1 MEFIKDKTNTSSP
14 DRGVNFWPGFID
26 VFVSILMIFF
36 LIAFLRLILNTEAF
50 EMLRVRSCQEEFV
63 EELTRAFAAEI
74 KEGTIKIVTHGNLQQ
89 ITFSSEILFKSGDA
103 KLLKRGKHLLASLI
117 LIFDWAE
124 EKAKFKQIQ
133 VEGHTDNVQISGRL
147 REEFASNWELS
158 AQRAINV
165 VKFFHW
171 FIEEEF
177 VHLESSLF
185 SANGYADQ
193 KPVASNDTTEGRAL
207 NRRIEIR
214 VVYFSDLEKEMKEN
228 HDESAAQTF

>member
-1 MEFIKDKTNTSSP
+1 MDFIRDRTNISSP
-14 DRGVNFWPGFID
+14 DKSLHFWPGFID

-50 EMLRVRSCQEEFV
+50 EMLRVRSCQEQFI
-63 EELTRAFAAEI
+63 EELTRVFEDEI

-89 ITFSSEILFKSGDA
+89 ITFSSEILFESGDA
-103 KLLKRGKHLLASLI
+103 ELLKRGKHLLASLI

-124 EKAKFKQIQ
+124 EKARFKQIQ
-133 VEGHTDNVQISGRL
+133 VEGHTDNVPISGRL
-147 REEFASNWELS
+147 KEKFETNWELS

-177 VHLESSLF
+177 VHLERSLF

-193 KPVASNDTTEGRAL
+193 KPVVSNDTLEGRAL

-214 VVYFSDLEKEMKEN
+214 LIYFSDLEKEFRKD
-228 HDESAAQTF
+228 HDETAAQAF